1 MAQRSK
7 LSAIDILLG
16 YQEERI
22 NQTLLIFL
30 TYYFFSNP
38 NEQDI
43 LTTGNQ
49 FASLTNQLT
58 ISVNMIVAIFAM
70 FGIGYYVGM
79 QYSDNKSTVSPALTD
94 KK

>member
-7 LSAIDILLG
+7 LSAMTSNTLLR
-16 YQEERI
+16 YLKESI
-22 NQTLLIFL
+22 NRTLLISLAF
-30 TYYFFSNP
+30 YFFSNP

-58 ISVNMIVAIFAM
+58 ISVNMIVAVFAM

-79 QYSDNKSTVSPALTD
+79 QYSDNKSTVSPA
-94 KK
+94 